1 MIEVIRLGG
10 QNSERM
16 KNNRRMEIS
25 KKKMKRLIF
34 FFVYFIEEIRIFF

>member
-16 KNNRRMEIS
+16 KNIRRMEI
-25 KKKMKRLIF
+25 KKKKNEKIDIF
-34 FFVYFIEEIRIFF
+34 LYVYFIK

>member
-16 KNNRRMEIS
+16 KNIRRIEIS
-25 KKKMKRLIF
+25 KKKKKIDIF
-34 FFVYFIEEIRIFF
+34 L